1 MCERKN
7 CKNLDKSSKP
17 NQKKKKTQKAW
28 IEGTMFDESF
38 HLNTMRNPVVLV
50 LCKSVDDEK
59 IVEQSS
65 GLLSGDF

>member
-1 MCERKN
+1 
-7 CKNLDKSSKP
+7 
-17 NQKKKKTQKAW
+17 
-28 IEGTMFDESF
+28 MFDESF